1 MLEILCPDLYVDSVP
16 DIDLDK
22 LRERGIR
29 GIIFDID
36 NTIAEWGSNSV
47 DPRTEQWITRAKDAG
62 FKMCILSNN
71 LVKRIRL
78 ISEALDIPYA
88 PAGIKPRKAA
98 FLRAMRLLGTR
109 GGETAVIGDQLFTD
123 ILGGNLS
130 GLFTILVKPLCR
142 REFITTRF
150 MRVLERLVMRHL
162 KCAFSRCSLKL
173 TRRNSDATL

>member
-1 MLEILCPDLYVDSVP
+1 MLEILCPDLYVDSICN
-16 DIDLDK
+16 IDLDK
-22 LRERGIR
+22 LRKLGIR

-36 NTIAEWGSNSV
+36 NTIVEWGSNQV
-47 DPRTEQWITRAKDAG
+47 DPETERWIARAKDSG
-62 FKMCILSNN
+62 FRMCILSNN
-71 LVKRIRL
+71 LRRRIKL
-78 ISEALDIPYA
+78 ISEVLGIPYT

-98 FLRAMRLLGTR
+98 FLRAVKLLGTR
-109 GGETAVIGDQLFTD
+109 VEETAVVGDQLFTD

-162 KCAFSRCSLKL
+162 KCALFGCSL
-173 TRRNSDATL
+173 RRGSDATL